1 MGERQTGRTSIAVDA
16 LITQSLRGTVCI
28 KVAIGQRMSAV
39 RRHGRADCV
48 IAVVTPA
55 ADQPG
60 LRWLAPFS
68 APSMAAW
75 FRDRGDHGL
84 IVCDGLTKHAATG
97 RELAL
102 LARQPPGCE
111 ADPGDISYLHARL
124 LERSGKLSAALG
136 GGLITALPVAEID
149 AGNLLAHVPTHPT
162 RSRLTSATLF
172 AANQRPA
179 VDCGCRSA
187 GVAARRSP
195 AR

>member
-1 MGERQTGRTSIAVDA
+1 M
-16 LITQSLRGTVCI
+16 ITQSLRGTVCI
-28 KVAIGQRMSAV
+28 KVAIGQRMSV
-39 RRHGRADCV
+39 VPRHGRADCV

-60 LRWLAPFS
+60 LRWLAPLS

-75 FRDRGDHGL
+75 FRDLGDHGL
-84 IVCDGLTKHAATG
+84 IVCDDLTKHAATH
-97 RELAL
+97 RKLAL
-102 LARQPPGCE
+102 LARQPRGRE
-111 ADPGDISYLHARL
+111 ADPGDIFYLHASLR
-124 LERSGKLSAALG
+124 ERSGKLSAALG

-149 AGNLLAHVPTHPT
+149 AGNLLAHVPTHSISVPDGQIV
-162 RSRLTSATLF
+162 TSATLF